1 MKVTNVKHMKWI
13 VPTVVIIVIGWV
25 AIYGYVAK
33 NVPVEDLTN
42 LQLSEKDGYLHVT
55 GDFKNASDR
64 YAGYNYTI
72 VDGKMY
78 LSIKA
83 AKFTGKKGGYNFKI
97 HENHARELKEVT
109 LRGTNEKDQR
119 VVPIKR

>member
-1 MKVTNVKHMKWI
+1 MKHMKWI

-83 AKFTGKKGGYNFKI
+83 AKFTGKKGGYDFKI
-97 HENHARELKEVT
+97 HEGHARELKEVT

>member
-1 MKVTNVKHMKWI
+1 MKHMKWI

-83 AKFTGKKGGYNFKI
+83 AKFTGKKGGYDFKI
-97 HENHARELKEVT
+97 HEGHAKELKEVT

-119 VVPIKR
+119 VIPIKR